1 MRLSA
6 KSDYAVRAAVELAC
20 SAEGPT
26 KGEDLARAQEIPL
39 KFLENIL
46 SDLRHAGI
54 VRSQR
59 GAVGGYWL
67 AKDPQDVSVADIIRA
82 VDGPLATVRGQR
94 PEDIAY
100 QGSAEPLARLWIAVR
115 SSLRGVVEHVSLA
128 DLASG
133 KLPTKI
139 NKLADDPEAW
149 STR

>member
-6 KSDYAVRAAVELAC
+6 KSDYAVRAAVELAG
-20 SAEGPT
+20 ADDKPI

-59 GAVGGYWL
+59 GAIGGYWL
-67 AKDPQDVSVADIIRA
+67 AKPANEISVADVIRA

-94 PEDIAY
+94 PEDIGY
-100 QGSAEPLARLWIAVR
+100 SGSAVPLAKVWIAVR
-115 SSLRGVVEHVSLA
+115 ASLRSVVEEVTVA
-128 DLASG
+128 DIAAD
-133 KLPTKI
+133 KLPAKVE
-139 NKLADDPEAW
+139 KLAKDPEAW
-149 STR
+149 VTR